1 MKYSLTILFLSI
13 FLFGCQK
20 ENSYKFEGKFL
31 NGTTNKP
38 YRNVVVEFTETIGP
52 KGQRDFIF
60 LGSTKTDSNGCF
72 SFKYTIEENPAA
84 LLSLDFGNTGYS
96 SLYQKS
102 GIAIDQNNNMTFYL
116 SDSNTTEFNFSTT
129 KPLGKN
135 EKLRLYTFA
144 NDFDTLFKD
153 SQLVAMNNKFY
164 VRTDR
169 VYFYV
174 GVERILNDTAIS
186 LTQVYIDLEGDPL
199 INKVNIN
206 Y

>member
-1 MKYSLTILFLSI
+1 MKIYTYLLLSI
-13 FLFGCQK
+13 FLFSCQK
-20 ENSYKFEGKFL
+20 ENTYTFDGKFL

-38 YRNVVVEFTETIGP
+38 YKNVLVEFTETIGP
-52 KGQRDFIF
+52 KGQRDFIY

-84 LLSLDFGNTGYS
+84 KLWLDFGDNGFF
-96 SLYQKS
+96 SLYQKNE
-102 GIAIDQNNNMTFYL
+102 IPIDQNNNMVFYL

-144 NDFDTLFKD
+144 NDFDTLLTD
-153 SQLVAMNNKFY
+153 SLIVRMNNKFY
-164 VRTDR
+164 VRTDKI
-169 VYFYV
+169 YFYV
-174 GVERILNDTAIS
+174 GIERILNDTSIS
-186 LTQVYIDLEGDPL
+186 SSQLYVELEGDPL
-199 INKVNIN
+199 INKVHIN